1 MASTVRNTSIKRME
15 KEIMKESKD
24 EESSVKQELKEL
36 ARLEKDVRKA
46 RKVRV
51 NYSFWAFF

>member
-1 MASTVRNTSIKRME
+1 ME

-46 RKVRV
+46 RKVPV